1 MAKIL
6 SFLRFVFHPVAL
18 AIDLMVLP
26 VWLSIGLIGTPA
38 SSGRPYAWTATAM
51 LLVVLLTLFLL
62 GCWAGRLAER
72 ERARKIRDGLADLA
86 QTIRGAL

>member
-18 AIDLMVLP
+18 ALD
-26 VWLSIGLIGTPA
+26 LIGVLVGFSIIRAGALA
-38 SSGRPYAWTATAM
+38 SSGRPYTWTATAA

-86 QTIRGAL
+86 QTIRSAL